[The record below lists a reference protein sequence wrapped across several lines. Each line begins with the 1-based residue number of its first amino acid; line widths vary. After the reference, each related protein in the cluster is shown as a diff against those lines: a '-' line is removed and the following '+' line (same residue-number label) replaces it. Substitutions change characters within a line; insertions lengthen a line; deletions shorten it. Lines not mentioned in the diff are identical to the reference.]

1 MIEPQMDRRY
11 FLTEGLAAGA
21 GALSFSAVAAAERGR
36 TGPADFSHPRSFV
49 TTTFGRIAYTEMGS
63 GPAAIFLHG
72 WPLSGYHWR
81 GAIARLQ
88 KSRRCVAPDFM
99 GLGHTEVPPDADL
112 APARQAEMIV
122 ALMDSLG
129 VARADLISN
138 DSGTTVAQ
146 LLAAHHPERV
156 RSMLLTNGDVHTNS
170 PPPALLPVIEQARQ
184 GILIDWFERHLRE
197 PSFAASEEGLGQ
209 VYTDPAFFTPAL
221 TKAYLGPLMTSAVKR
236 RQCQQYG
243 VAFEPNP
250 LPAIEPLLRK
260 SAIPARM
267 LWGTGDALFPPAW
280 ANWLHEALPHSTGI
294 RLIAGA
300 KLFFT
305 EEFPDVVA
313 DEAHRLWT
321 VETGH

>member
-1 MIEPQMDRRY
+1 MIERPMDRRF
-11 FLTEGLAAGA
+11 FLAEGLAAGA
-21 GALSFSAVAAAERGR
+21 GALSLSAVAAAQRSRSEAAG
-36 TGPADFSHPRSFV
+36 FSHPSRFA
-49 TTTFGRIAYTEMGS
+49 TTAFGRIAYTEVGS

-72 WPLSGYHWR
+72 WPLNGYHWR
-81 GAIARLQ
+81 GAIACLH
-88 KSRRCVAPDFM
+88 KSRRCIAPDFM
-99 GLGHTEVPPDADL
+99 GLGHTEAPPEADL

-122 ALMDSLG
+122 ALMDNLG

-170 PPPALLPVIEQARQ
+170 PPPALLPAIEQARK
-184 GILIDWFERHLRE
+184 GLLIGWFERHLRE
-197 PSFAASEEGLGQ
+197 PDFAASEEGLGQ
-209 VYTDPAFFTPAL
+209 VYTDRAFFTAEL
-221 TKAYLGPLMTSAVKR
+221 AKAYLGPLLSTPVKR
-236 RQCQQYG
+236 QQCQQYG

-250 LPAIEPLLRK
+250 LPAIEPLLRE

-267 LWGTGDALFPPAW
+267 IWGTGDALFPPVW
-280 ANWLHEALPHSTGI
+280 ANWLHEILPRSTGI
-294 RLIAGA
+294 RLVAGA

-305 EEFPDVVA
+305 EEFPDIVA
-313 DEAHRLWT
+313 EEAHRLWT